1 MRRRVLLAGVLALLG
16 LASATPAAL
25 GALPPIR
32 HVFVIVLENTNYDTT
47 FGPSSVAPYLSRQ
60 LPAQGQLLRQ
70 YYGIG
75 HVSLDNYIALIS
87 GQGPNPMTQ
96 SDCQFYTDF
105 SPGTPGADGQAT
117 GAGCVYPSSVST
129 VANQLQGRGLDWRGY
144 MEDMGN
150 STTEPKE
157 CRHPALNSQDDTQS
171 ARPGDQYATR
181 HNPFVYFHSIIDDG
195 NSCAAHDV
203 PLDRLAGDLGSV
215 ASTPS
220 YSFITPNL
228 CHDGHDTPCVDRQP
242 GGLVSADRFL
252 AQVVPMIMAS
262 PAYKADGLLA
272 VTFDESGSGA
282 EACCGERAANT
293 ANPGAT
299 SRGPGGGRVGAVLL
313 SPFIRPGTVNDT
325 PYNHYAL
332 LRSVED
338 LFALPHLGYAGQDGL
353 RAFGDDVFSARAAA
367 PTPPGPAGAPTPS
380 PRGCVSSRVGRSS
393 HGRLRRGALIGQARL
408 VRARGRVV
416 LALSTV
422 HAARLHL
429 TVGLSGGRSV
439 RVRVM
444 HLRACRTYRL
454 TLPAH
459 ATRVLLSAS
468 VRGGHERRRLRLH
481 SRRR

>member
-1 MRRRVLLAGVLALLG
+1 MSRRILLLGLLALLG
-16 LASATPAAL
+16 LGTLTPGAM

-47 FGPSSVAPYLSRQ
+47 FGPSSAAPYLSRQ
-60 LPAQGQLLRQ
+60 LPAQGELLRQ

-75 HVSLDNYIALIS
+75 HASLDNYIALIS
-87 GQGPNPMTQ
+87 GQGPNPVTQ
-96 SDCQFYTDF
+96 SDCQFFTDF

-129 VANQLQGRGLDWRGY
+129 LANQLQARGLDWRGY

-157 CRHPALNSQDDTQS
+157 CRHPALNAQDDTQS
-171 ARPGDQYATR
+171 ARAGDQYAAR

-195 NSCAAHDV
+195 SSCATHDV
-203 PLDRLAGDLGSV
+203 PLDRLTSDLRSV

-252 AQVVPMIMAS
+252 AQLVPQILAS

-272 VTFDESGSGA
+272 VTFDESASGA
-282 EACCGERAANT
+282 AACCGEKAANSP
-293 ANPGAT
+293 NPGAT
-299 SRGPGGGRVGAVLL
+299 SQGPGGGRVGTVLL

-332 LRSVED
+332 LRSIED

-353 RAFGDDVFSARAAA
+353 RAFGDDVFSPLAVPAPGPGAA
-367 PTPPGPAGAPTPS
+367 PAPS
-380 PRGCVSSRVGRSS
+380 SRGCVSSRVGRRS
-393 HGRLRRGALIGQARL
+393 HRHLRRGALIGRARL
-408 VRARGRVV
+408 VRAGRRVV
-416 LALSTV
+416 LALTTV

-429 TVGLSGGRSV
+429 TVRLSGGRSV
-439 RVRVM
+439 RVRVK
-444 HLRACRTYRL
+444 HLRPCRSYRL
-454 TLPAH
+454 TLPTH
-459 ATRVLLSAS
+459 TTRVLVSAS
-468 VRGGHERRRLRLH
+468 VRAGHERRRLRLR
-481 SRRR
+481 SGR